1 MLRFFPIGI
10 ILRRPILFTGLFCV
24 LLLGALVYFLGP
36 IDQSAKINILVPVK
50 IKNLPPGLIITGPS
64 LTDLEVLVQG
74 PQIIIETLTDH
85 KLFYLLDL
93 DGVKI
98 GLKTILLD
106 SKNLKLPPMVSLVK
120 LHTDSITLC
129 FAREITKTL
138 PVIIAL
144 NGSPGTGF
152 VVAKALAQP
161 ATVILSGPEE
171 IINPL
176 SKVSTKPID
185 IDGASESFKKEI
197 VLDLLDSVSIISPDK
212 VVIAKILIK
221 EKITTR
227 TISNI
232 PVTGQSSPY
241 RFKITP
247 KTISIKIS
255 GPLNILKK
263 LQPENRIKVHVDLRD
278 LKPGVFVR
286 RAIIALPLKVTLV
299 SVEPEVFTI
308 KIID

>member
-1 MLRFFPIGI
+1 MLRFFPTGI
-10 ILRRPILFTGLFCV
+10 FLRHPILFSGLFC
-24 LLLGALVYFLGP
+24 LFLLGAMFYFLQP
-36 IDQSAKINILVPVK
+36 VDQSAKINILVPVK
-50 IKNLPPGLIITGPS
+50 IKNLPPGLIITGPL
-64 LTDLEVLVQG
+64 LTDLEAMVKG
-74 PQIIIETLTDH
+74 PQRILDTLTDQ

-93 DGVKI
+93 GGVKI
-98 GLKTILLD
+98 GLKTIPLD

-152 VVAKALAQP
+152 VVSKALAQP
-161 ATVILSGPEE
+161 ATVILRGPKD
-171 IINPL
+171 ILNPL

-197 VLDLLDSVSIISPDK
+197 VLDLLESVSIISPDK

-221 EKITTR
+221 EKIITK
-227 TISNI
+227 TIRNI
-232 PVTGQSSPY
+232 PVTGQNTPY
-241 RFKITP
+241 RFEITP
-247 KTISIKIS
+247 QTISIKIS

-263 LQPENRIKVHVDLRD
+263 LQLEDRIKVHVDLKD
-278 LKPGVFVR
+278 LKPGIFVR
-286 RAIIALPLKVTLV
+286 RAIIALPLKATLV